1 MKTLMS
7 VNTIFRTCCGDK
19 VRGSGK
25 ILLKRFDIFVIVGI
39 ITLAILLGV
48 LNNLR
53 VADERKVKWF
63 GAPADRVGPETAREA
78 KP

>member
-1 MKTLMS
+1 MS

-25 ILLKRFDIFVIVGI
+25 SLLKRFDIVVIVGI
-39 ITLAILLGV
+39 ITLAILLGA

-63 GAPADRVGPETAREA
+63 GVPADRVGTGTAREA
-78 KP
+78 TP